1 MKSSEERV
9 GESEFAIDGD
19 LDGVLDTVTELV
31 KEEVKIV
38 QDRWRGEIGQGVI
51 GIGQYVLKLPNG
63 KSLSHL
69 QHLVSFREKGMPII
83 AVVFVWSN
91 TARPN
96 FSMFY
101 SKQKSSN
108 RRF

>member
-51 GIGQYVLKLPNG
+51 GIGQCIEIAKWKVTFTFAA
-63 KSLSHL
+63 LS
-69 QHLVSFREKGMPII
+69 FI
-83 AVVFVWSN
+83 
-91 TARPN
+91 
-96 FSMFY
+96 
-101 SKQKSSN
+101 
-108 RRF
+108 